1 MAYVYEKI
9 SPEDYIKFN
18 IEAIHKKYR
27 TPSIKNWIVDK
38 DRNIFLIRLD
48 PIRDELGSLAFIFFF
63 KDQVMRFCLHTTNYS
78 KNEDGSE
85 NLTWNFSP
93 GATLMFDYTANLLG
107 KSSEDICK
115 ELRAA
120 LQLYKYTDPGN
131 YAPKY
136 HFSFTF

>member
-18 IEAIHKKYR
+18 IEAIHKKHR
-27 TPSIKNWIVDK
+27 TPNIKNWIFDK
-38 DRNIFLIRLD
+38 DKNIFLIRLD

-63 KDQVMRFCLHTTNYS
+63 KDQVMRFCLHATNFS

-85 NLTWNFSP
+85 NLTWNLSF
-93 GATLMFDYTANLLG
+93 GAPLKFDYTANLLNI
-107 KSSEDICK
+107 SSEDIFK

-120 LQLYKYTDPGN
+120 LQLYQIANPGD
-131 YAPKY
+131 YEPKC
-136 HFSFTF
+136 HFSFAF